1 MKKTI
6 PSIPIPSVVFV
17 LTTTLLLQLDIFVA
31 EPRAQVVQFSCRN
44 QLENNSTVFVPN
56 FIASMQKIS
65 EQMRTTRFGVAV
77 TGSGP
82 DADYG
87 LGQCYGDLSLSDCV
101 LCYAEARSV
110 LPQCFPYNSG
120 RIYLDGC
127 FLRSEN
133 YSYFEEY
140 TGPEDRALC
149 GNTTQKDSAF
159 QKSARQAVL
168 QAASD
173 APNNNGYARV
183 RVPVSG
189 TANESAYVLS
199 DCWRTLDVSSCR
211 ACLQNASNS
220 ILGCLPWSEGR
231 ALNTGCFMR
240 YSDTNFLNPEPQNG
254 SSRGTIIVVVVAV
267 VSSVVVLVAGAVI
280 GFYIWK
286 HREIQKKRR
295 GSNDAEKLAKT
306 LDDSSLNFKYSTL
319 EKATGSFDNA
329 NKLGQGG
336 FGMVYKLVNHD
347 WKQ

>member
-6 PSIPIPSVVFV
+6 PSIPIPSVLFV

-31 EPRAQVVQFSCRN
+31 EPRAQTVQFSCRN
-44 QLENNSTVFVPN
+44 QLENNSTAFVPN
-56 FIASMQKIS
+56 FIASMQKVS
-65 EQMRTTRFGVAV
+65 EQMRTTCFGVAV

-82 DADYG
+82 DADFG
-87 LGQCYGDLSLSDCV
+87 LGQCYGDLSLSECA
-101 LCYAEARSV
+101 LCYAEARSI
-110 LPQCFPYNSG
+110 LPQCYPFNSG

-133 YSYFEEY
+133 YSFFEEY
-140 TGPEDRALC
+140 TGPEDGVLC

-199 DCWRTLDVSSCR
+199 DCWRTLD
-211 ACLQNASNS
+211 
-220 ILGCLPWSEGR
+220 GR

-240 YSDTNFLNPEPQNG
+240 YSDTNFLNPDPQNG
-254 SSRGTIIVVVVAV
+254 SSIGTIIVIVVAV

-306 LDDSSLNFKYSTL
+306 LDDSSLNFKYPTL
-319 EKATGSFDNA
+319 EKATRSFDDA

-336 FGMVYKLVNHD
+336 FGMVYKILSKSGINSILGSSS
-347 WKQ
+347 